1 VLCVTAC
8 NVLQEYD
15 NLYTGFCLILER
27 EQRQREAAEQA
38 SSYATT
44 AAATATA
51 LPSDTENGTRC
62 YTLTQATA
70 LLLRK
75 VVRMLRLCIV

>member
-1 VLCVTAC
+1 VVCNTVF

-38 SSYATT
+38 SSYATATAT
-44 AAATATA
+44 AATTAAATA
-51 LPSDTENGTRC
+51 LPSDTENGTYC
-62 YTLTQATA
+62 YTLYN
-70 LLLRK
+70 
-75 VVRMLRLCIV
+75 MLY